1 VHLRLRRDE
10 RDNRNNPEETSMTAE
25 LRFVHPDAIVD
36 TRWLADHLGDP
47 GLRVFDCTT
56 YLLYETGTGRP
67 YRIESGR
74 GDYGKGHIPGSA
86 FLDLQGELS
95 DTSSRFN
102 FTMPAA
108 EDLAA
113 RFAAK
118 GIGADSRV
126 VLYSRKNMQWS
137 TRVWWMLRAIGFD
150 NAAILDGGFDKWSAE
165 GRPTETTETRYPAA
179 TLTAKPRPGLFIDKD
194 SIKAAIGDA
203 GACTINALAPDL
215 HKGDN
220 PRYGRP
226 GRIPGSVNVPVAEV
240 VDATSLTFKP
250 PAEVAARFA
259 DVGADP
265 SKRILLYCGG
275 GIAATL
281 DAFLLHQLGYRD
293 IAVYDASMSEWAKD
307 EALPIERG

>member
-1 VHLRLRRDE
+1 MKATLRY
-10 RDNRNNPEETSMTAE
+10 AY
-25 LRFVHPDAIVD
+25 PDAIVG
-36 TRWLADHLGDP
+36 TQWLADTLGDP
-47 GLRVFDCTT
+47 ALRVFDCTT

-67 YRIESGR
+67 YRIETGR
-74 GDYGKGHIPGSA
+74 GDYEKGHIPGSA

-95 DTSSRFN
+95 DSSSRFN

-108 EDLAA
+108 DDLAA

-118 GIGADSRV
+118 GIGADTRV
-126 VLYSRKNMQWS
+126 VLYSRKSMQWA
-137 TRVWWMLRAIGFD
+137 TRIWWMLRAIGFD
-150 NAAILDGGFDKWSAE
+150 NAAVLDGGFDKWSAE

-179 TLTAKPRPGLFIDKD
+179 TLTAKPRPGLFIGKD
-194 SIKAAIGDA
+194 EIKAAIGDA
-203 GACTINALAPDL
+203 GSCTINALAPDL

-226 GRIPGSVNVPVAEV
+226 GRIPGSVNVPVSEV
-240 VDATSLTFKP
+240 VDASSLTFKAP
-250 PAEVAARFA
+250 TAVAATFA
-259 DVGADP
+259 AVGADP

-307 EALPIERG
+307 EMLPVERG